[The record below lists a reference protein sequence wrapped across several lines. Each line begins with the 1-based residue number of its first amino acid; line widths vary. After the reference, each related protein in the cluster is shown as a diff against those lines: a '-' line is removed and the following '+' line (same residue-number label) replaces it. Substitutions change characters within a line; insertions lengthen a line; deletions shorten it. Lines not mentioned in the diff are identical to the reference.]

1 VTRAYEQRVQAVEA
15 DASLSE
21 AARAAALAQ
30 LGTAYRVLSSP
41 LRKADYDAQRLRE
54 RGGGDPDLT
63 RRKMIWRALL
73 LVSLPV
79 VAAAGYRFYEA
90 RQAEMVLEE
99 QRVDSAAHAQQ
110 LDEIRRRQEE
120 RQAAQERERQDAM
133 ALEAARLEQERR
145 QTEAEQRS
153 KRFEA
158 DGSYKSPEQ
167 QAQEKLDR
175 EMARQQQL
183 AKEELER
190 NRNALEL
197 ARQKRFLQDAAPH

>member
-1 VTRAYEQRVQAVEA
+1 
-15 DASLSE
+15 
-21 AARAAALAQ
+21 
-30 LGTAYRVLSSP
+30 
-41 LRKADYDAQRLRE
+41 
-54 RGGGDPDLT
+54 
-63 RRKMIWRALL
+63 
-73 LVSLPV
+73 
-79 VAAAGYRFYEA
+79 
-90 RQAEMVLEE
+90 
-99 QRVDSAAHAQQ
+99 
-110 LDEIRRRQEE
+110 
-120 RQAAQERERQDAM
+120 M

-167 QAQEKLDR
+167 LAQEKLDR

-197 ARQKRFLQDAAPH
+197 ARQKRFLQDAAPR